1 MATHSNKSIV
11 RIFTTNHSQ
20 NCWAY
25 LSGVGWRK
33 VQTGNPDGVTNVH
46 IALTA
51 ARANS
56 KNVTAVTDSG
66 DTKIQ
71 HVYL

>member
-1 MATHSNKSIV
+1 MANHANKSIS
-11 RIFTTNHSQ
+11 RIFCTFHAQ

-33 VQTGNPDGVTNVH
+33 VQTGNADGATNCH

-51 ARANS
+51 ARANG
-56 KNVTAVTDSG
+56 KTVTAITDAG
-66 DTKIQ
+66 DTRIEQ
-71 HVYL
+71 VYL